1 MRGRSGPAAKP
12 SRGRWSNWGAVAGS
26 GAGWGRG
33 VADRTDHEEES
44 MSVTADRAAGA
55 IHSLDQSTPL
65 LSLQGVSKA
74 YANGTVAL
82 RNASFTVRRGEFIS
96 LVGPSGCGKSTILR
110 IVAGLGPISAGE
122 VRVAGLPPDQAR
134 RERGDMAFVFQD
146 ATLLPWR
153 TVLGNVELPLQLRG
167 VPASQRRAQALETLE
182 TVGLAEF
189 AREYPRQLSGGMK
202 MRVSIARALAAKPS
216 LLLMDEPFGALDEM
230 TRGRLNVELLRIVAL
245 AGWTVLF
252 VTHNVFEAVFL
263 SSRVLV
269 MSPRPGRIVADMPID
284 LPYPRDPAIRT
295 GLEFNM
301 IASRVLA
308 TLQEG

>member
-1 MRGRSGPAAKP
+1 
-12 SRGRWSNWGAVAGS
+12 
-26 GAGWGRG
+26 
-33 VADRTDHEEES
+33 
-44 MSVTADRAAGA
+44 
-55 IHSLDQSTPL
+55 
-65 LSLQGVSKA
+65 VSKA

-82 RNASFTVRRGEFIS
+82 RSASFTVTPGEFVS

-122 VRVAGLPPDQAR
+122 VRVDGLPPERAR
-134 RERGDMAFVFQD
+134 RERGDLAFVFQD

-167 VPASQRRAQALETLE
+167 VSARQRRAQALDTLE

-216 LLLMDEPFGALDEM
+216 LLLMDEPFGALDEL

-263 SSRVLV
+263 SSRLLV

-295 GLEFNM
+295 SLEFNM

>member
-1 MRGRSGPAAKP
+1 MS
-12 SRGRWSNWGAVAGS
+12 AV
-26 GAGWGRG
+26 
-33 VADRTDHEEES
+33 E
-44 MSVTADRAAGA
+44 DRAQPLGA
-55 IHSLDQSTPL
+55 APGDVEPL
-65 LSLQGVSKA
+65 VSLQSVSKA
-74 YANGTVAL
+74 YASGTVAL
-82 RNASFTVRRGEFIS
+82 RSTSFTVAPGEFVS

-110 IVAGLGPISAGE
+110 IIAGLGPISAGE
-122 VRVAGLPPDQAR
+122 VRVDGLPPERAR
-134 RERGDMAFVFQD
+134 RERGDLAFVFQD